1 MVKWTSKGFWPAL
14 ICASVMALVGFLE
27 WLADRDVLTP
37 FQRVEWITY
46 DWRVRMAVDRSSVVA
61 TNLGLVDISDRSIET
76 LLDGS
81 LPYQFGLQWPRQ
93 VYARLVNELNAQ
105 GASAIGFDVLFAEER
120 PDHAPVLVNGTRL
133 GSDEFFAQEIRR
145 AGNVIVPAEKTLVP
159 VDLFRTN
166 AWAVADISADR
177 EVDGILRRAQAYS
190 IVNIWHPLVRQAARD
205 FGWKLETASIEKGK
219 ITFAA
224 VADDDS
230 VDDNFLI
237 VNAVNEF
244 DEATLLARLNGETT
258 VPPRETVST
267 VMASTSQAAASTNQ
281 SVAPRWAKPFTKQRL
296 WQLGILLAARDQ
308 NLDLNRAR
316 VDFEQGRIE
325 IPDQEG
331 KWRVIPVDR
340 QGRFYINWSLTGAD
354 SRLLAEPIER
364 LLARYELRRLGEE
377 VINPWAGKIAFVGST
392 ATGNNLTDLGA
403 TPLEH
408 ETYLISAHWNVANS
422 LLTNQFVQPLGL
434 GWRLVIIMAFGIS
447 GGVLTLKMRPLVA
460 LFCVGL
466 LGVAYVA
473 VACGVFV
480 QSRVWLPIVL
490 PIGGSLLITHG
501 CLITYLVRHER
512 EQRQRTKNIF
522 SKIVSPDVVT
532 ELLGAK
538 KLSLIGARRELTVF
552 FADVRSFTE
561 ITDARQQL
569 ADSRAREQ
577 KLSGDEAKQFFDTEA
592 AEVLATVNLYLGIAA
607 SCIKRH
613 GGTLD
618 KYIGDCVMAF
628 WGAPVANPR
637 HAVCCVR
644 AIIDIQREIFE
655 LNQQRREEN
664 ARRADEN
671 LQRAFRA
678 QGPLPMLDILT
689 LGSGVNTGMM
699 TVGLMGSDAHLVN
712 YTVFGREVNLASRL
726 ESASGRSRI
735 LIGEQTFLAL
745 LRDDPALAATCIEQ
759 PPLSLKGFRD
769 AVRAYEVPWRPSDVS
784 MDEAGQSM
792 TIIRPKAL
800 REMS

>member
-1 MVKWTSKGFWPAL
+1 
-14 ICASVMALVGFLE
+14 MALVGFLE

-46 DWRVRMAVDRSSVVA
+46 DWRMRMAVDRSPVVA
-61 TNLGLVDISDRSIET
+61 TNLGLVAITDDSIGT
-76 LLDGS
+76 LLDGTF
-81 LPYQFGLQWPRQ
+81 PYQFGLQWPRQ
-93 VYARLVNELNAQ
+93 VYARLVHELNAQ

-120 PDHAPVLVNGTRL
+120 PDHPTVQVNGVRL

-145 AGNVIVPAEKTLVP
+145 AGNVVVPAEKTLAP

-177 EVDGILRRAQAYS
+177 EVDGILRRVQAYS
-190 IVNIWHPLVRQAARD
+190 VVNVWHPLVRRAARD
-205 FGWKLETASIEKGK
+205 FGWKLETASVEKGR
-219 ITFAA
+219 IAFAG

-230 VDDNFLI
+230 VDDNFLTI
-237 VNAVNEF
+237 NAVNEF
-244 DEATLLARLNGETT
+244 DEVTLLARLNGT
-258 VPPRETVST
+258 P
-267 VMASTSQAAASTNQ
+267 TNQ
-281 SVAPRWAKPFTKQRL
+281 VNTPRWTKPFTKQRL

-316 VDFEQGRIE
+316 VDFKRGRIE
-325 IPDQEG
+325 IPDQQG
-331 KWRVIPVDR
+331 NWRFIPVDR

-354 SRLLAEPIER
+354 PRLTTEPIET
-364 LLARYELRRLGEE
+364 LLARYELRRLGQE
-377 VINPWAGKIAFVGST
+377 VTNRWAGKLAFVGST

-422 LLTNQFVQPLGL
+422 VLTNQFVQPLGL
-434 GWRLVIIMAFGIS
+434 GWKLAIIVAFGIS
-447 GGVLTLKMRPLVA
+447 GGFLTLKLRPINA
-460 LFCVGL
+460 LLSVGL
-466 LGVAYVA
+466 LGAAYVA

-490 PIGGSLLITHG
+490 PIGGSLLVTYG
-501 CLITYLVRHER
+501 CLITYLVRVER

-538 KLSLIGARRELTVF
+538 KLSLVGARRELTVF

-561 ITDARQQL
+561 ITDARQQQ
-569 ADSRAREQ
+569 ADSRARDQ
-577 KLSGDEAKQFFDTEA
+577 KLTGEEAKQFFDTEA

-628 WGAPVANPR
+628 WGAPVANPH

-655 LNQQRREEN
+655 LNQQRRDEN
-664 ARRADEN
+664 TRRADEN
-671 LQRAFRA
+671 LQRAFRGE
-678 QGPLPMLDILT
+678 GPLPMLDILT

-759 PPLSLKGFRD
+759 PPLNLKGFRD
-769 AVRAYEVPWRPSDVS
+769 AVRAYEVPWRPSDIT
-784 MDEAGQSM
+784 MDDAGQSM